1 MQLEIENMTRIIQLK
16 DKEVVIV
23 KKEVTGLKE
32 DNDRIHRMYLLMQKE
47 AFPGK

>member
-1 MQLEIENMTRIIQLK
+1 MKRILNLK
-16 DKEVVIV
+16 DKEIMLV

>member
-1 MQLEIENMTRIIQLK
+1 ML
-16 DKEVVIV
+16 V

-47 AFPGK
+47 AFPGKQTPSNMNIVNDMKPLG